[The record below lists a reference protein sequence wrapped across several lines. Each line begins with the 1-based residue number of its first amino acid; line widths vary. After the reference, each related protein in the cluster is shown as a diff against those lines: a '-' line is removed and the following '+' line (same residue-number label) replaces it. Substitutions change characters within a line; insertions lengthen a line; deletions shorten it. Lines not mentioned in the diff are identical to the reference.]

1 VAGADEERHQAVR
14 PLLNGLLPRLG
25 EGTGA
30 VAVLGLNFGLGI
42 ELRPM
47 LLVYLLVLVA
57 WLAAVA
63 RVRSMPTAVTVAGPS

>member
-1 VAGADEERHQAVR
+1 
-14 PLLNGLLPRLG
+14 
-25 EGTGA
+25 
-30 VAVLGLNFGLGI
+30 
-42 ELRPM
+42 M